1 MLLVHKEL
9 EVKEAD
15 QEEMGSQVLM
25 DCQEVKVQMGL
36 LEIEECLVFKE
47 CQDSRVTEVGMD

>member
-9 EVKEAD
+9 EVKEVD
-15 QEEMGSQVLM
+15 QEEMGSLVLM

-47 CQDSRVTEVGMD
+47 CQDLRVTEVGMD